1 MKRRSFLK
9 ALLAGSASAVAASLA
24 GPVQLGAGRLKVI
37 DPKWVSK
44 KALPWENPVPRWDLI
59 LYREEDHGAG
69 GRDQVIQP
77 LSLLAETGI
86 EKGDWVLH
94 DAHRWQVLSANKV
107 TSLWKSVPSSFG
119 ASVLYAAL
127 GAP

>member
-77 LSLLAETGI
+77 LSLLEESGI

-94 DAHRWQVLSANKV
+94 DAYRWQVLSARKIM
-107 TSLWKSVPSSFG
+107 SLWEAVPT
-119 ASVLYAAL
+119 AVAATTAVWAL